1 MVSNSPEKGSLYSGQ
16 MAPLFRCWE
25 YWVTPTQ
32 RKEYFRQLVID
43 EIAISVM
50 IWGPPGI
57 GKSSIVQ
64 QIADESDRQ
73 FIDVRLSQ
81 LAPTD
86 LRGLPV
92 PKEGITHWFPLN
104 FYLKMAKVS

>member
-1 MVSNSPEKGSLYSGQ
+1 M
-16 MAPLFRCWE
+16 
-25 YWVTPTQ
+25 TPSEL
-32 RKEYFRQLVID
+32 KEYLRQLVID

-81 LAPTD
+81 
-86 LRGLPV
+86 
-92 PKEGITHWFPLN
+92 WPLTQ
-104 FYLKMAKVS
+104 AISQ